1 MNQRIA
7 AEMNQSQWSDGR
19 RQKVDPVQHWEIFQ
33 NRNLCLEEEALMN

>member
-19 RQKVDPVQHWEIFQ
+19 RHKVDSLQHWEIFQ
-33 NRNLCLEEEALMN
+33 NRNLYLEEEALVN